1 MSPVSVCESRVLIN
15 KKKRKL
21 SKDET
26 PFKAL
31 RMAANAIISPP
42 RQFCKIIQ
50 NCKKIEILEFF

>member
-1 MSPVSVCESRVLIN
+1 MCPVSVCKSRVLIN

-31 RMAANAIISPP
+31 RMAANAIISPLGN
-42 RQFCKIIQ
+42 FVKSFKTT
-50 NCKKIEILEFF
+50 KK